1 MMIAVGV
8 VLPLFGTS
16 CASNEDF
23 AERMDR
29 RNEHYMNYNERR
41 KIRLDAR
48 QQRTDAWFERHM
60 Y

>member
-1 MMIAVGV
+1 MIFAAGV

-16 CASNEDF
+16 CSSNDDF
-23 AERMDR
+23 AERMER
-29 RNEHYMNYNERR
+29 RNDRYMNYNERR

-48 QQRTDAWFERHM
+48 QARTDAWFERHM